1 MSFLSHINLNPF
13 KNRHVRKIL
22 GMSEIVEKH
31 GILHRKTIFGKDKYY
46 LAKDKF
52 SRDTTPIQLT
62 KKTKKTHPTNATNEL
77 ERVMYNHDDIVE
89 LYKENP
95 HLDRTVGS
103 LPQQW
108 GKLIGNS
115 KEKRNAIDAAF
126 TEFGQKYSSPNRE
139 NLKELTTILQN
150 KLSNILGKDIK
161 ITPLNSGCW
170 GMVYKISDGG
180 PIDYALKVF
189 HYQELNTWVDGY
201 KYHGNFAELA
211 SAIYASKNEAGKYAK
226 CYMGRF
232 GENHDGYMLSRYIDG
247 PKPMLN
253 LNADID
259 INENK
264 LFKFGQHIYKTICK
278 DKYFENKIG
287 ETIVDFGNT
296 HTALG
301 SQISEITYRIAKNLG
316 FALDTNSHKY
326 LDKIITQFGN
336 TKDFKNAVK
345 YIQSIIQEHCNSCNC
360 KHLATKKDL
369 LAKLG
374 LDYVPDIKQL
384 LKSTN
389 DIRITRIEREL
400 DKIYELPAKAFDDL
414 YDRQHKIKKSYKRI
428 KNFIENIDK

>member
-1 MSFLSHINLNPF
+1 MSFLSHININPF

-22 GMSEIVEKH
+22 GMPEMVEKH
-31 GILHRKTIFGKDKYY
+31 GILYRRTIFGEDKYC

-62 KKTKKTHPTNATNEL
+62 KKTKNPHPTNATNEL
-77 ERVMYNHDDIVE
+77 ERVMYNYDDIVE

-115 KEKRNAIDAAF
+115 KEKRKAIDAAF

-139 NLKELTTILQN
+139 SLKELTTILQN

-170 GMVYKISDGG
+170 GKVYKISDGG
-180 PIDYALKVF
+180 PIDYVLKVY
-189 HYQELNTWVDGY
+189 HYQGINAEEFN
-201 KYHGNFAELA
+201 KIHGNFPELA
-211 SAIYASKNEAGKYAK
+211 SAIFASKNEAGKYAK

-232 GENHDGYMLSRYIDG
+232 GENHDGYMLSRYVDG
-247 PKPMLN
+247 TNPMLR
-253 LNADID
+253 LEADID
-259 INENK
+259 TEKYKMFNFLE
-264 LFKFGQHIYKTICK
+264 HIQKTLCK
-278 DKYFENKIG
+278 DNYFENKIG
-287 ETIVDFGNT
+287 KTIVDYGHT
-296 HTALG
+296 HMDLG
-301 SQISEITYRIAKNLG
+301 SQISKLAFRIAKNLG
-316 FALDTNSHKY
+316 FALDTNSQKY
-326 LDKIITQFGN
+326 LDKIIAQFGN
-336 TKDFKNAVK
+336 TKDFKTAVK

-384 LKSTN
+384 LKSTK

-400 DKIYELPAKAFDDL
+400 DKIYELPTKAFDDL
-414 YDRQHKIKKSYKRI
+414 YDQHDKIKKSYNRI
-428 KNFIENIDK
+428 KNFIENLDK